1 MSDNMAAKIGEI
13 VQVHNDNPVKR
24 VPIARPSFGREG
36 KQIKLLSNHFTV
48 KLSGIDAVSIKS
60 EDDKVID
67 GKGIGRKVMDK
78 VLQTYSSE
86 LAGKEFAYDGEKCL
100 FTVGPLPQNNFEF
113 TVILEETSSR
123 AAGGSL
129 GHGSPNQGDKKRSK
143 CTHLAKKI
151 VVGIS
156 YAAKIPLKSVALALR
171 GSESDHAQDAL
182 RVLDIVLRQQQ
193 AKRGCLLVRQ
203 SFFSDDFRNL
213 VDLTGGVS
221 GCRGLHSSFRTTI
234 GGLSLNMD
242 VSTTMIVTPGPVFD
256 FLLTNQNVRDIRD
269 IDWPRAKKMLKN
281 LRVKA
286 IHNNMEFKIIGLSDE
301 PCSRQTFPMKVRNGS
316 SEGETVEI
324 TVQEYFKSKQVDLT
338 MPYLPCLDVGKP
350 KRPNYVPIEVA
361 GTNPLCHMV
370 SLQRYTKALSSQQR
384 ATLVEK
390 SRQKPQERMR
400 VVTDAVKNNRY
411 DDDPILSSCGIK
423 IEKQLT
429 RVDGRVLSAPTL
441 VVGNSEDC
449 IPNRGRWNYN
459 NKVVRLLVMRLFE
472 PVKIERWAIVNFS
485 ARCDMSR
492 ISRDLINCGRTKG
505 IIIERPFTL
514 VDEDSQSRRCTPVVR
529 VESMFEKVKAN
540 LPGPPEFLLCVLP
553 ERKNCDLY
561 GPWKKKNLHEMGII
575 TQCIVP
581 SVKMNDQYYT
591 NVLLKINAKLGG
603 MNSKLSLEH
612 RHMIPIVNQTP
623 TLILGMDVSHGS
635 PGRADVPSIA
645 AVVGSRCWPLI
656 SRYRASVR
664 TQSPKVE
671 MIDSLFKPLDDGK
684 DDGIIREL
692 LLDFYKTSQ
701 QRKPKQ
707 IIIFSMGP
715 HGPKHVRDT
724 SVSSPLPLSPLFPIS
739 FHCAKPP
746 EKAACAAAGGESGVG
761 SRESGAGG
769 EELGDSGEKLL
780 RLPPQPGSLLHAFLF
795 CKRWRGH
802 GFLRRFLDCRV
813 RDGVSESQFS
823 QVLNVELNQIIKA
836 YQYMDQGPIPK
847 FTVIIAQKNHHTKLF
862 QENTPDNVPPGTV
875 VDSGIVHPRQYDFY
889 MYAHAGPIGTSR
901 PTHYHVLLD
910 EIGFLPDDVQKL
922 VLSLSYVYQRST
934 TAISVVAPICYA
946 HLAAAQMGQFMKFE
960 EFAETSSGSGGV
972 PSSSGAVV
980 PELPRLHADVCSSM
994 FFC

>member
-1 MSDNMAAKIGEI
+1 MAAKIGEI

-48 KLSGIDAVSIKS
+48 KLSGIDAVFYQYSVSIKS

-156 YAAKIPLKSVALALR
+156 YAAKIPLKSVALALQ

-459 NKVVRLLVMRLFE
+459 NKRLFE

-707 IIIFSMGP
+707 IIIF
-715 HGPKHVRDT
+715 
-724 SVSSPLPLSPLFPIS
+724 
-739 FHCAKPP
+739 
-746 EKAACAAAGGESGVG
+746 
-761 SRESGAGG
+761 
-769 EELGDSGEKLL
+769 
-780 RLPPQPGSLLHAFLF
+780 
-795 CKRWRGH
+795 
-802 GFLRRFLDCRV
+802 

>member
-1 MSDNMAAKIGEI
+1 MAAKIGEI

-48 KLSGIDAVSIKS
+48 KLSGIDAVFYQYSVSIKS

-156 YAAKIPLKSVALALR
+156 YAAKIPLKSVALALQ

-350 KRPNYVPIEVA
+350 KRPNYVPIE
-361 GTNPLCHMV
+361 LCHMV

-459 NKVVRLLVMRLFE
+459 NKRLFE

-707 IIIFSMGP
+707 IIIF
-715 HGPKHVRDT
+715 
-724 SVSSPLPLSPLFPIS
+724 
-739 FHCAKPP
+739 
-746 EKAACAAAGGESGVG
+746 
-761 SRESGAGG
+761 
-769 EELGDSGEKLL
+769 
-780 RLPPQPGSLLHAFLF
+780 
-795 CKRWRGH
+795 
-802 GFLRRFLDCRV
+802 

>member
-1 MSDNMAAKIGEI
+1 MYMGWMPDSMAAKIGGA
-13 VQVHNDNPVKR
+13 VQLRKDDTMKR
-24 VPIARPSFGREG
+24 TPIARPSVGREG
-36 KQIKLLSNHFTV
+36 KHIRLLSNHFAV
-48 KLSGIDAVSIKS
+48 KLRGSDAVFYQYSVSIKS
-60 EDDKVID
+60 EDDKVVD
-67 GKGIGRKVMDK
+67 GKGIGRKVIDK
-78 VLQTYSSE
+78 LLQTYSSE
-86 LAGKEFAYDGEKCL
+86 LAGKDFAYDGEKCL

-113 TVILEETSSR
+113 TVILEETSAR
-123 AAGGSL
+123 AVGGSP
-129 GHGSPNQGDKKRSK
+129 GHGSPSQADKKRVKRS
-143 CTHLAKKI
+143 HLAKKF
-151 VVGIS
+151 VVALS

-171 GSESDHAQDAL
+171 GSESEHAQDAL

-203 SFFSDDFRNL
+203 SFFSDDSRNL

-242 VSTTMIVTPGPVFD
+242 VSTTMIVTPGPVIN
-256 FLLTNQNVRDIRD
+256 FLLTNQNIRDIRD
-269 IDWPRAKKMLKN
+269 TDWPRAKKMLKN

-286 IHNNMEFKIIGLSDE
+286 THNNMEFKIIGLSDLA
-301 PCSRQTFPMKVRNGS
+301 CSKQTFPMKVRNGS
-316 SEGETVEI
+316 SEVQTVDI
-324 TVQEYFKSKQVDLT
+324 TVQEYFKSKQVELT

-350 KRPNYVPIEVA
+350 KRPNYLPIE
-361 GTNPLCHMV
+361 LCHMV

-400 VVTDAVKNNRY
+400 VITDAVRGNRY
-411 DDDPILSSCGIK
+411 DDDPILSSCGIE

-459 NKVVRLLVMRLFE
+459 NKRLLE
-472 PVKIERWAIVNFS
+472 PVRIERWAIVNFS

-492 ISRDLINCGRTKG
+492 ISRELINCGRTKG
-505 IIIERPFTL
+505 INIERPFTL
-514 VDEDSQSRRCTPVVR
+514 VDEDIQARRCSPVER
-529 VESMFEKVKAN
+529 VERMLKKSKQT
-540 LPGPPEFLLCVLP
+540 FLVLLNFSCVFYQ
-553 ERKNCDLY
+553 RGRIAIFT
-561 GPWKKKNLHEMGII
+561 GPWKKKNLHEMGIV

-581 SVKMNDQYYT
+581 TNKMNDQYFT

-603 MNSKLSLEH
+603 MNSKLALEH
-612 RHMIPIVNQTP
+612 RQMIPVVTQIP

-635 PGRADVPSIA
+635 PGRADIPSIA

-692 LLDFYKTSQ
+692 LLDFYQTSQ

-707 IIIFSMGP
+707 IIIF
-715 HGPKHVRDT
+715 
-724 SVSSPLPLSPLFPIS
+724 
-739 FHCAKPP
+739 
-746 EKAACAAAGGESGVG
+746 
-761 SRESGAGG
+761 
-769 EELGDSGEKLL
+769 
-780 RLPPQPGSLLHAFLF
+780 
-795 CKRWRGH
+795 
-802 GFLRRFLDCRV
+802 

-836 YQYMDQGPIPK
+836 YQNMGQGDLPK

-862 QENTPDNVPPGTV
+862 QADSPDNVPPGTV

-889 MYAHAGPIGTSR
+889 MCAHAGPIGTSR

-910 EIGFLPDDVQKL
+910 EIGFSADDLQKL

-960 EFAETSSGSGGV
+960 EFAETSSGSGV
-972 PSSSGAVV
+972 HSSSSSAAI
-980 PELPRLHADVCSSM
+980 PELPRLHDDVCSSM

>member
-143 CTHLAKKI
+143 CTHLAKKF

-449 IPNRGRWNYN
+449 VPNRGRWNYN
-459 NKVVRLLVMRLFE
+459 NKVRLFE

-492 ISRDLINCGRTKG
+492 ISRDLINW
-505 IIIERPFTL
+505 
-514 VDEDSQSRRCTPVVR
+514 
-529 VESMFEKVKAN
+529 
-540 LPGPPEFLLCVLP
+540 
-553 ERKNCDLY
+553 
-561 GPWKKKNLHEMGII
+561 PWKKKNLHEMGII

-707 IIIFSMGP
+707 IIIFSFAYVGYSW
-715 HGPKHVRDT
+715 HA
-724 SVSSPLPLSPLFPIS
+724 FQI
-739 FHCAKPP
+739 AKRPP

-761 SRESGAGG
+761 SKESGAGG

-780 RLPPQPGSLLHAFLF
+780 RLPPQPGSLLHAFLL

-802 GFLRRFLDCRV
+802 GFLPGGENGTGGCRHGASGAGSEESGAGEEELGGSGEKLLCLYV
-813 RDGVSESQFS
+813 WRSAEKLAGAMADTEKAAGSCGVSGAGTPLPLLSDGVSESQFS

-862 QENTPDNVPPGTV
+862 QENAPDNVPPGTV

-889 MYAHAGPIGTSR
+889 MCAHAGPIGTSR

-910 EIGFLPDDVQKL
+910 EIGFLPDEVQKL
-922 VLSLSYVYQRST
+922 VLALSYVYQRST

>member
-1 MSDNMAAKIGEI
+1 MSDNMAAKTGGI
-13 VQVHNDNPVKR
+13 VQVHNDNHLKR

-78 VLQTYSSE
+78 LSQTYSSE

-113 TVILEETSSR
+113 TVILEESSSR
-123 AAGGSL
+123 AAGGSP
-129 GHGSPNQGDKKRSK
+129 GHGSPSQGDKKRSK
-143 CTHLAKKI
+143 HTHLAKKF

-182 RVLDIVLRQQQ
+182 RVLDIILRQQQ

-286 IHNNMEFKIIGLSDE
+286 MHNNMEFKIIGLSDE

-324 TVQEYFKSKQVDLT
+324 TVQEYFKSKQ
-338 MPYLPCLDVGKP
+338 
-350 KRPNYVPIEVA
+350 
-361 GTNPLCHMV
+361 LCNMV

-390 SRQKPQERMR
+390 SRQKPLERMR

-459 NKVVRLLVMRLFE
+459 NKRLFE

-707 IIIFSMGP
+707 IIIF
-715 HGPKHVRDT
+715 
-724 SVSSPLPLSPLFPIS
+724 
-739 FHCAKPP
+739 
-746 EKAACAAAGGESGVG
+746 
-761 SRESGAGG
+761 
-769 EELGDSGEKLL
+769 
-780 RLPPQPGSLLHAFLF
+780 
-795 CKRWRGH
+795 
-802 GFLRRFLDCRV
+802 
-813 RDGVSESQFS
+813 RDGVSESQFN

-862 QENTPDNVPPGTV
+862 QENAPDNVPPGTV

-889 MYAHAGPIGTSR
+889 MCAHAGPIGTSR
-901 PTHYHVLLD
+901 PIHYHVLLD
-910 EIGFLPDDVQKL
+910 EIGFSPDELQKL

-972 PSSSGAVV
+972 TSSSGAAV

>member
-707 IIIFSMGP
+707 IIIF
-715 HGPKHVRDT
+715 
-724 SVSSPLPLSPLFPIS
+724 
-739 FHCAKPP
+739 
-746 EKAACAAAGGESGVG
+746 
-761 SRESGAGG
+761 
-769 EELGDSGEKLL
+769 
-780 RLPPQPGSLLHAFLF
+780 
-795 CKRWRGH
+795 
-802 GFLRRFLDCRV
+802 

>member
-1 MSDNMAAKIGEI
+1 MSQGLCAGRRPPRTTPTPPSSPNAGAAPSPPRPTPPPISDPARCRAALLAQRRRRPFSSPPDAAPSPLVPGRRRACSSPTGADLLLPARSPTPAHLIQMSDNMAAKIGEI

-143 CTHLAKKI
+143 CTHLAKKF

-286 IHNNMEFKIIGLSDE
+286 IHNNMEFKISGLSDE

-350 KRPNYVPIEVA
+350 KRPNYVPIE
-361 GTNPLCHMV
+361 LCHMV

-459 NKVVRLLVMRLFE
+459 NKVRLFE

-492 ISRDLINCGRTKG
+492 ISRDLINW
-505 IIIERPFTL
+505 
-514 VDEDSQSRRCTPVVR
+514 
-529 VESMFEKVKAN
+529 
-540 LPGPPEFLLCVLP
+540 
-553 ERKNCDLY
+553 
-561 GPWKKKNLHEMGII
+561 PWKKKNLHEMGII

-707 IIIFSMGP
+707 IIIF
-715 HGPKHVRDT
+715 
-724 SVSSPLPLSPLFPIS
+724 
-739 FHCAKPP
+739 
-746 EKAACAAAGGESGVG
+746 
-761 SRESGAGG
+761 
-769 EELGDSGEKLL
+769 
-780 RLPPQPGSLLHAFLF
+780 
-795 CKRWRGH
+795 
-802 GFLRRFLDCRV
+802 

-862 QENTPDNVPPGTV
+862 QENAPDNVPPGTV

-889 MYAHAGPIGTSR
+889 MCAHAGPIGTSR
-901 PTHYHVLLD
+901 PTHYHVLHD

-934 TAISVVAPICYA
+934 TAISV
-946 HLAAAQMGQFMKFE
+946 AAQMGQFMKFE

-994 FFC
+994 HN

>member
-1 MSDNMAAKIGEI
+1 MSDNMAAKTGGI
-13 VQVHNDNPVKR
+13 VQVHNDNHLKR

-78 VLQTYSSE
+78 LSQTYSSE

-113 TVILEETSSR
+113 TVILEESSSR
-123 AAGGSL
+123 AAGGSP
-129 GHGSPNQGDKKRSK
+129 GHGSPSQGDKKRSK
-143 CTHLAKKI
+143 HTHLAKKF

-182 RVLDIVLRQQQ
+182 RVLDIILRQQQ

-286 IHNNMEFKIIGLSDE
+286 MHNNMEFKIIGLSDE

-361 GTNPLCHMV
+361 GTNPLCNMV

-390 SRQKPQERMR
+390 SRQKPLERMR
-400 VVTDAVKNNRY
+400 VVTDVGLLNSVNTTAVKNNRY

-459 NKVVRLLVMRLFE
+459 NKRLFE

-707 IIIFSMGP
+707 IIIF
-715 HGPKHVRDT
+715 
-724 SVSSPLPLSPLFPIS
+724 
-739 FHCAKPP
+739 
-746 EKAACAAAGGESGVG
+746 
-761 SRESGAGG
+761 
-769 EELGDSGEKLL
+769 
-780 RLPPQPGSLLHAFLF
+780 
-795 CKRWRGH
+795 
-802 GFLRRFLDCRV
+802 
-813 RDGVSESQFS
+813 RDGVSESQFN

-862 QENTPDNVPPGTV
+862 QENAPDNVPPGTV

-889 MYAHAGPIGTSR
+889 MCAHAGPIGTSR
-901 PTHYHVLLD
+901 PIHYHVLLD
-910 EIGFLPDDVQKL
+910 EIGFSPDELQKL

-972 PSSSGAVV
+972 TSSSGAAV

>member
-1 MSDNMAAKIGEI
+1 MSDSTGAGAKTDGT
-13 VQVHNDNPVKR
+13 VQVHKDNPVKR
-24 VPIARPSFGREG
+24 VPIARPSFGHEG

-48 KLSGIDAVSIKS
+48 KLSGIDAIFYQYCVSIKS

-78 VLQTYSSE
+78 LLQTYSSE

-123 AAGGSL
+123 AAGGSP
-129 GHGSPNQGDKKRSK
+129 GHGSPGQGDKKRSK
-143 CTHLAKKI
+143 RAHLAKKF
-151 VVGIS
+151 VVAMS

-286 IHNNMEFKIIGLSDE
+286 MHNNMEFKIIGLSDE

-316 SEGETVEI
+316 NEGQTVEI

-350 KRPNYVPIEVA
+350 KRPNYVPIE
-361 GTNPLCHMV
+361 LCNMV

-384 ATLVEK
+384 STLVEK

-400 VVTDAVKNNRY
+400 VVTEAVKNNRY

-459 NKVVRLLVMRLFE
+459 NKRLFE

-514 VDEDSQSRRCTPVVR
+514 VDEDSQAKRCSPVVR
-529 VESMFEKVKAN
+529 VERMFEKVKAN

-581 SVKMNDQYYT
+581 STKMNDQYYT

-603 MNSKLSLEH
+603 MNCKLSLEH

-635 PGRADVPSIA
+635 PGRADIPSIA

-671 MIDSLFKPLDDGK
+671 MIDSLFKPLGDGK

-707 IIIFSMGP
+707 IIIF
-715 HGPKHVRDT
+715 
-724 SVSSPLPLSPLFPIS
+724 
-739 FHCAKPP
+739 
-746 EKAACAAAGGESGVG
+746 
-761 SRESGAGG
+761 
-769 EELGDSGEKLL
+769 
-780 RLPPQPGSLLHAFLF
+780 
-795 CKRWRGH
+795 
-802 GFLRRFLDCRV
+802 

-823 QVLNVELNQIIKA
+823 QVLNVELDQIIKA
-836 YQYMDQGPIPK
+836 YEYMDQGPIPK

-862 QENTPDNVPPGTV
+862 QENAPDNVPPGTV

-889 MYAHAGPIGTSR
+889 MCAQAGPIGTSR

-910 EIGFLPDDVQKL
+910 EIGFSPDDLQKL

-960 EFAETSSGSGGV
+960 EFAETSSGSDA
-972 PSSSGAVV
+972 PSSSGAAV

>member
-1 MSDNMAAKIGEI
+1 MAAKTAEA
-13 VQVHNDNPVKR
+13 VQLPMDDTVKR
-24 VPIARPSFGREG
+24 TPMARPSIGHEG
-36 KQIKLLSNHFTV
+36 KPIRLLSNHFAV
-48 KLSGIDAVSIKS
+48 KLRGADAVFYQYSVCIKS
-60 EDDKVID
+60 EDDKVVD
-67 GKGIGRKVMDK
+67 GKGIGRKVIDK
-78 VLQTYSSE
+78 LLQTYSSE
-86 LAGKEFAYDGEKCL
+86 LDGKDFAYDGEKCL

-113 TVILEETSSR
+113 TVILEETSSSR
-123 AAGGSL
+123 AVGGSP
-129 GHGSPNQGDKKRSK
+129 GHGSPNQKRVKRS
-143 CTHLAKKI
+143 HLAKKFI
-151 VVGIS
+151 VAIS
-156 YAAKIPLKSVALALR
+156 YAAKIPLKSVSLALR
-171 GSESDHAQDAL
+171 GSESEHAQDAL

-203 SFFSDDFRNL
+203 SFFSDDSRNL

-242 VSTTMIVTPGPVFD
+242 VSTTMIVTPGPVID

-269 IDWPRAKKMLKN
+269 IDWLRAKKMLKN

-286 IHNNMEFKIIGLSDE
+286 KHNNMEFKIIGLSDQ
-301 PCSRQTFPMKVRNGS
+301 PCSRQTFPMKIRDGS
-316 SEGETVEI
+316 TEVKTVDI
-324 TVQEYFKSKQVDLT
+324 TVQDYFKSKQVELM

-350 KRPNYVPIEVA
+350 KRPNYLPLE
-361 GTNPLCHMV
+361 LCHML

-384 ATLVEK
+384 ANLVEK
-390 SRQKPQERMR
+390 SRQKPQERMQ
-400 VVTDAVKNNRY
+400 VVTNAVKSNRY
-411 DDDPILSSCGIK
+411 DDDPILSSCGIE

-429 RVDGRVLSAPTL
+429 CVEGRVLSAPTL
-441 VVGNSEDC
+441 VVGNSENC

-459 NKVVRLLVMRLFE
+459 NKRLLD

-492 ISRDLINCGRTKG
+492 ISRELINCGRSKG
-505 IIIERPFTL
+505 ILIERPYTL
-514 VDEDSQSRRCTPVVR
+514 VDEDSQSRRCSPVER
-529 VESMFEKVKAN
+529 VERMFEKVKTS
-540 LPGPPEFLLCVLP
+540 LPGPPDFLLCVLP
-553 ERKNCDLY
+553 ERKNCDIY
-561 GPWKKKNLHEMGII
+561 GPWKKKNLHEMGIV
-575 TQCIVP
+575 TQCIAP
-581 SVKMNDQYYT
+581 SNKMNDQYFT

-603 MNSKLSLEH
+603 MNSKLALEH
-612 RHMIPIVNQTP
+612 RQMIPVVTQIP

-635 PGRADVPSIA
+635 PGRADIPSIA

-656 SRYRASVR
+656 SRYKASVR

-684 DDGIIREL
+684 DDGIMREL
-692 LLDFYKTSQ
+692 LLDFYQTSQ
-701 QRKPKQ
+701 QRKPNQ
-707 IIIFSMGP
+707 IIIF
-715 HGPKHVRDT
+715 
-724 SVSSPLPLSPLFPIS
+724 
-739 FHCAKPP
+739 
-746 EKAACAAAGGESGVG
+746 
-761 SRESGAGG
+761 
-769 EELGDSGEKLL
+769 
-780 RLPPQPGSLLHAFLF
+780 
-795 CKRWRGH
+795 
-802 GFLRRFLDCRV
+802 

-836 YQYMDQGPIPK
+836 YQSMGQGNLPK

-862 QENTPDNVPPGTV
+862 QADSTENVPPGTV

-889 MYAHAGPIGTSR
+889 MCAHAGPIGTSR

-910 EIGFLPDDVQKL
+910 EIGFSADNLQKL

-960 EFAETSSGSGGV
+960 EFADTSSGSGV
-972 PSSSGAVV
+972 TLSSSAAI
-980 PELPRLHADVCSSM
+980 PELPRLHSDVSSSM

>member
-1 MSDNMAAKIGEI
+1 MAAKIGGA
-13 VQVHNDNPVKR
+13 VQLRKDDTMKR
-24 VPIARPSFGREG
+24 TPIARPSVGREG
-36 KQIKLLSNHFTV
+36 KHIRLLSNHFAV
-48 KLSGIDAVSIKS
+48 KLRGSDAVFYQYSVSIKS
-60 EDDKVID
+60 EDDKVVD
-67 GKGIGRKVMDK
+67 GKGIGRKVIDK
-78 VLQTYSSE
+78 LLQTYSSE
-86 LAGKEFAYDGEKCL
+86 LAGKDFAYDGEKCL

-113 TVILEETSSR
+113 TVILEETSAR
-123 AAGGSL
+123 AVGGSP
-129 GHGSPNQGDKKRSK
+129 GHGSPSQADKKRVKRS
-143 CTHLAKKI
+143 HLAKKF
-151 VVGIS
+151 VVALS

-171 GSESDHAQDAL
+171 GSESEHAQDAL

-203 SFFSDDFRNL
+203 SFFSDDSRNL

-242 VSTTMIVTPGPVFD
+242 VSTTMIVTPGPVIN
-256 FLLTNQNVRDIRD
+256 FLLTNQNIRDIRD
-269 IDWPRAKKMLKN
+269 TDWPRAKKMLKN

-286 IHNNMEFKIIGLSDE
+286 THNNMEFKIIGLSDLA
-301 PCSRQTFPMKVRNGS
+301 CSKQTFPMKVRNGS
-316 SEGETVEI
+316 SEVQTVDI
-324 TVQEYFKSKQVDLT
+324 TVQEYFKSKQVELT

-350 KRPNYVPIEVA
+350 KRPNYLPIE
-361 GTNPLCHMV
+361 LCHMV

-400 VVTDAVKNNRY
+400 VITDAVRGNRY
-411 DDDPILSSCGIK
+411 DDDPILSSCGIE

-459 NKVVRLLVMRLFE
+459 NKRLLE
-472 PVKIERWAIVNFS
+472 PVRIERWAIVNFS

-492 ISRDLINCGRTKG
+492 ISRELINCGRTKG
-505 IIIERPFTL
+505 INIERPFTL
-514 VDEDSQSRRCTPVVR
+514 VDEDIQARRCSPVER
-529 VESMFEKVKAN
+529 VERMFEKVKAN

-553 ERKNCDLY
+553 ERKNCDIY
-561 GPWKKKNLHEMGII
+561 GPWKKKNLHEMGIV

-581 SVKMNDQYYT
+581 TNKMNDQYFT

-603 MNSKLSLEH
+603 MNSKLALEH
-612 RHMIPIVNQTP
+612 RQMIPVVTQIP

-635 PGRADVPSIA
+635 PGRADIPSIA

-692 LLDFYKTSQ
+692 LLDFYQTSQ

-707 IIIFSMGP
+707 IIIF
-715 HGPKHVRDT
+715 
-724 SVSSPLPLSPLFPIS
+724 
-739 FHCAKPP
+739 
-746 EKAACAAAGGESGVG
+746 
-761 SRESGAGG
+761 
-769 EELGDSGEKLL
+769 
-780 RLPPQPGSLLHAFLF
+780 
-795 CKRWRGH
+795 
-802 GFLRRFLDCRV
+802 

-836 YQYMDQGPIPK
+836 YQNMGQGDLPK

-862 QENTPDNVPPGTV
+862 QADSPDNVPPGTV

-889 MYAHAGPIGTSR
+889 MCAHAGPIGTSR

-910 EIGFLPDDVQKL
+910 EIGFSADDLQKL

-960 EFAETSSGSGGV
+960 EFAETSSGSGV
-972 PSSSGAVV
+972 HSSSSSAAI
-980 PELPRLHADVCSSM
+980 PELPRLHDDVCSSM

>member
-143 CTHLAKKI
+143 CTHLAKKF

-350 KRPNYVPIEVA
+350 KRPNYVPIE
-361 GTNPLCHMV
+361 LCHMV

-449 IPNRGRWNYN
+449 VPNRGRWNYN
-459 NKVVRLLVMRLFE
+459 NKVRLFE

-707 IIIFSMGP
+707 IIIF
-715 HGPKHVRDT
+715 
-724 SVSSPLPLSPLFPIS
+724 
-739 FHCAKPP
+739 
-746 EKAACAAAGGESGVG
+746 
-761 SRESGAGG
+761 
-769 EELGDSGEKLL
+769 
-780 RLPPQPGSLLHAFLF
+780 
-795 CKRWRGH
+795 
-802 GFLRRFLDCRV
+802 

-862 QENTPDNVPPGTV
+862 QENAPDNVPPGTV

-889 MYAHAGPIGTSR
+889 MCAHAGPIGTSR

-910 EIGFLPDDVQKL
+910 EIGFLPDEVQKL
-922 VLSLSYVYQRST
+922 VLALSYVYQRST

>member
-350 KRPNYVPIEVA
+350 KRPNYVPIE
-361 GTNPLCHMV
+361 LCHMV

-492 ISRDLINCGRTKG
+492 ISRDLINW
-505 IIIERPFTL
+505 
-514 VDEDSQSRRCTPVVR
+514 
-529 VESMFEKVKAN
+529 
-540 LPGPPEFLLCVLP
+540 
-553 ERKNCDLY
+553 
-561 GPWKKKNLHEMGII
+561 PWKKKNLHEMGII

-707 IIIFSMGP
+707 IIIF
-715 HGPKHVRDT
+715 
-724 SVSSPLPLSPLFPIS
+724 
-739 FHCAKPP
+739 
-746 EKAACAAAGGESGVG
+746 
-761 SRESGAGG
+761 
-769 EELGDSGEKLL
+769 
-780 RLPPQPGSLLHAFLF
+780 
-795 CKRWRGH
+795 
-802 GFLRRFLDCRV
+802 

>member
-143 CTHLAKKI
+143 CTHLAKKF

-350 KRPNYVPIEVA
+350 KRPNYVPIE
-361 GTNPLCHMV
+361 LCHMV

-449 IPNRGRWNYN
+449 VPNRGRWNYN
-459 NKVVRLLVMRLFE
+459 NKVRLFE

-492 ISRDLINCGRTKG
+492 ISRDLINW
-505 IIIERPFTL
+505 
-514 VDEDSQSRRCTPVVR
+514 
-529 VESMFEKVKAN
+529 
-540 LPGPPEFLLCVLP
+540 
-553 ERKNCDLY
+553 
-561 GPWKKKNLHEMGII
+561 PWKKKNLHEMGII

-707 IIIFSMGP
+707 IIIF
-715 HGPKHVRDT
+715 
-724 SVSSPLPLSPLFPIS
+724 
-739 FHCAKPP
+739 
-746 EKAACAAAGGESGVG
+746 
-761 SRESGAGG
+761 
-769 EELGDSGEKLL
+769 
-780 RLPPQPGSLLHAFLF
+780 
-795 CKRWRGH
+795 
-802 GFLRRFLDCRV
+802 

-862 QENTPDNVPPGTV
+862 QENAPDNVPPGTV

-889 MYAHAGPIGTSR
+889 MCAHAGPIGTSR

-910 EIGFLPDDVQKL
+910 EIGFLPDEVQKL
-922 VLSLSYVYQRST
+922 VLALSYVYQRST